1 MTHHTEADSVDTTRH
16 LLGIDGGGS
25 RTRVVL
31 AALAPDGQ
39 VTVLGRGDAGS
50 GNPLLAGHR
59 QVLANLDSATA
70 QAFSALPDPS
80 IIVDAAVL
88 ALAGASATEERALI
102 EQWVAAHP
110 QLSAYRLIPDWQPVL
125 VAGTPGG
132 HGIGL
137 IAGTG
142 SVAFGATADGRTV
155 KRGGW
160 GHWFGDQGSG
170 YDLGRQALTA
180 IAHAADDLAPATRL
194 GNAVAAHFD
203 GAEPGAI
210 ATLLARHDNPRRAI
224 AALAPVVLDTA
235 ADDDEVAVKIAEDG
249 ARHLAGLVASAA
261 SGLALEDGYP
271 LALAGSVICENRVY
285 RQRVLDTLAQSGPI
299 PGTVTRVEEPV
310 MGCITLAHHELLN
323 TNTAWRDHA

>member
-1 MTHHTEADSVDTTRH
+1 MNTTKH

-25 RTRVVL
+25 RTRAVL
-31 AALAPDGQ
+31 AEMTPDGQ

-88 ALAGASATEERALI
+88 ALAGAGAAEESALI
-102 EQWVAAHP
+102 EQWVTANP
-110 QLSAYRLIPDWQPVL
+110 RLSAYRLIPDWQPVL
-125 VAGTPGG
+125 VAGTPDG

-180 IAHAADDLAPATRL
+180 AAHAADGLAAATRL
-194 GNAVAAHFD
+194 GAAIATHFD
-203 GAEPGAI
+203 GATPDAI
-210 ATLLARHDNPRRAI
+210 STLLARHDNPRRAI
-224 AALAPVVLDTA
+224 AALAPVVLDAA
-235 ADDDEVAVKIAEDG
+235 ADGDDVAVNITENG
-249 ARHLAGLVASAA
+249 ARHLAGLVASVANA
-261 SGLALEDGYP
+261 LALDDGYP
-271 LALAGSVICENRVY
+271 LALAGSVVCENAAY
-285 RQRVLDTLAQSGPI
+285 RQRVLDTLGQSGPV

-310 MGCITLAHHELLN
+310 MGCITLARHELLN